1 MKKAKLLFA
10 LLMTATFGQAQ
21 EIVTE
26 FWHENGLYFNIHNIV
41 EAKDNTLLVEC
52 PMFEP
57 LPYVNDLGNMFY
69 KVSLEGELLDSLF
82 IAFDNVPLRTLFEP
96 DPNDEKKYIYGRVE
110 QHEIDSTTYLKLTT
124 IDKDLNILNE
134 LEVPITDFLYNYV
147 ITSSD
152 LFIDPHGD
160 IIASYWCQQTF
171 YMLRI
176 GIDGT
181 IKHHRMVEEMAS
193 SGLMIQPQHTNV
205 FCESPLTYY
214 YLGWKISNHEGLQAY
229 FIDSLFQVTDE
240 HLYYQ
245 TDSYSWFSGGL
256 QEHIVPFDNSTH
268 LLASRYKRNYTH
280 ECTALTMFDN
290 QFNLLKMKWFEEE
303 PPFNSIAPIQ
313 TIVAA
318 TDTIY
323 YGFMTGTGSP
333 NQLALACFDA
343 DLNLRWTRYFL
354 EPDMFH
360 WATCMTLLHDGNV
373 AIGSYRYGQNPGGI
387 SVVII
392 KDELWNVDENQDFV
406 RPYAYYPNPV
416 QDRLHL
422 QYSPDVQPKQIELYD
437 LQGRLVRSQGNAFE
451 TFDLGQLPAGTYT
464 LRVAM
469 EDGQVFSDKVVKE

>member
-41 EAKDNTLLVEC
+41 EANDNTLLVEC

-82 IAFDNVPLRTLFEP
+82 IASDNVPLRTLFEP
-96 DPNDEKKYIYGRVE
+96 VPNDEKKYIYGRVE

-134 LEVPITDFLYNYV
+134 LEVPITDFLYDYV

-229 FIDSLFQVTDE
+229 FIDSLFQVMNE

-268 LLASRYKRNYTH
+268 LLASRYRRNYTH

-318 TDTIY
+318 PDTIY

-422 QYSPDVQPKQIELYD
+422 QYSPDVQPKQVELYD
-437 LQGRLVRSQGNAFE
+437 LQGRLVRSQNQGLKSMDMQGLAS
-451 TFDLGQLPAGTYT
+451 GQYLMKVT
-464 LRVAM
+464 L
-469 EDGQVFSDKVVKE
+469 EDGKIFTDKVVKE